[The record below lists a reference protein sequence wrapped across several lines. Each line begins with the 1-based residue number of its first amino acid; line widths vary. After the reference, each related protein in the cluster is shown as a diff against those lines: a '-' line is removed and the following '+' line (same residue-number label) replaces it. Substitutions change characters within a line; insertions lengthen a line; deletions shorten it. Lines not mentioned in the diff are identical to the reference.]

1 MDPITTTALTATVTE
16 VVKRATSAVMDGNW
30 RSDLEPAK
38 HLLHQLLDGYARDQ
52 LANRYVINVLKMRTL
67 HSPDSDVYLNEV
79 YTPLRL
85 RPISDTQRNYEIKI
99 KDNKVIEH
107 SGIVNIVGIAG
118 QGKST
123 VMRKLF
129 WEELKKSKRIP
140 FLIELRKV
148 ETTIVDYFKG
158 ILTNIGVVCNDNDIG
173 FLLQSKK
180 VVLMLDGFDEI
191 STNDRPR
198 ILNEIKNVL
207 HMRFHC
213 PIITSSRPDTEICR
227 EVGVNTFVVQ
237 PLEVEEVLFLLEKLN
252 SGGEVNE
259 LSDLIRS
266 NIYLQETLITPIL
279 VNLLFVCYPY
289 LDAVPKNVSDFYN
302 KLFMTLFQRH
312 DKIKNYKRER
322 VSGCTD
328 EQVSSIFNSFCFN
341 SFNKGDA
348 DFTDQLLH
356 KYISSSLRLEDL
368 NPVDA
373 SKVVTD
379 IIEITC
385 LLQQD
390 GFDKYLFLHKSIQ
403 EFHAARF
410 LADCRHERK
419 QSIYSQILNNIDRDQ
434 KWDNVINFLSKID
447 EDDFLEMLLIAKCR
461 KEHIGYIKTNDYTV
475 VENAIN
481 KMVDNKNVLLTY
493 NSRSGSLKFESAQ
506 SIQVNTLI
514 STLNLLRY
522 GERKLEESIDKPLEN
537 AVRQMNEIMSG
548 ISDYSSPEKFID
560 DVLNISLTK
569 VNESLT
575 GSQKIEVPTLDYLKI
590 LGQYNLLEESVRDYL
605 INYHQDFFLP
615 IEIKLNNAEQI
626 LDLEFKIF

>member
-1 MDPITTTALTATVTE
+1 MDPITTTALTVTVTE
-16 VVKRATSAVMDGNW
+16 VVKRATSAVMDGSW
-30 RSDLEPAK
+30 SSDLEPAK

-52 LANRYVINVLKMRTL
+52 FTNRYVINVLKMRTL
-67 HSPDSDVYLNEV
+67 HSPDSDVYLNDV

-85 RPISDTQRNYEIKI
+85 RPISDTQCNYEIKV
-99 KDNKVIEH
+99 KNDKVIQH

-140 FLIELRKV
+140 FFIELRKV
-148 ETTIVDYFKG
+148 ETTIIDYLKG
-158 ILTNIGVVCNDNDIG
+158 ILTNIGLVCSDDDVG

-198 ILNEIKNVL
+198 ILNEIMNVL

-213 PIITSSRPDTEICR
+213 PVITSSRPDTEICR
-227 EVGVNTFVVQ
+227 EVGVNTYIVQ

-252 SGGEVNE
+252 SCGEGNE
-259 LSDLIRS
+259 LSDLVRS
-266 NIYLQETLITPIL
+266 NVYLQETLITPIL
-279 VNLLFVCYPY
+279 VNLLFVCYPF
-289 LDAVPKNVSDFYN
+289 LDAVPENVSDFYS

-328 EQVSSIFNSFCFN
+328 EQVNNIFNSFCFN
-341 SFNKGDA
+341 SFNKGHA

-368 NPVDA
+368 DPVDA
-373 SKVVTD
+373 SKIVTD
-379 IIEITC
+379 IIQITC

-390 GFDKYLFLHKSIQ
+390 GFDRYLFLHKSIQ

-419 QSIYSQILNNIDRDQ
+419 QSIYSQILRNIDRDQ

-447 EDDFLEMLLIAKCR
+447 EDDFLEMFLIAKCH
-461 KEHIGYIKTNDYTV
+461 KEYIGYIKTNSSTV

-481 KMVDNKNVLLTY
+481 NMAENKNVHLTY
-493 NSRSGSLKFESAQ
+493 NSQSGSLEFELAQ

-522 GERKLEESIDKPLEN
+522 GERKLENTIEKPLEN
-537 AVRQMNEIMSG
+537 AVRQMDEIMSN
-548 ISDYSSPEKFID
+548 ISSFSSPEKFID
-560 DVLNISLTK
+560 DALNVTITK
-569 VNESLT
+569 VNESST
-575 GSQKIEVPTLDYLKI
+575 GSQKIAIPILDYLKI
-590 LGQYNLLEESVRDYL
+590 LGQYNLLEEAVRDYL
-605 INYHQDFFLP
+605 ESYHRDFFLP
-615 IEIKLNNAEQI
+615 IEVKLNNADQI
-626 LDLEFKIF
+626 LDLEFKVS